1 MEIFD
6 VVGFSEVVL
15 ETECEVPIPSEVM
28 NISYWADDPARV
40 CCTPYEAPHAA
51 IEQAASN

>member
-15 ETECEVPIPSEVM
+15 ETECEVPIPSEVI

-40 CCTPYEAPHAA
+40 C
-51 IEQAASN
+51 